1 MLNIKKDKV
10 GYLANILVKS
20 KFEDIAFYNVV
31 SEESSLIEG
40 IPTLIVGWE
49 LAKSLYPE
57 ASILDWQINDNTYW
71 TYEKRIR
78 RQNYESDIAKFK
90 KEVLNKIIKTVGY
103 KFISVLTC
111 DIEEKIWF
119 NNLLNSDEPKTVF
132 IDGDLVYV
140 CVKSSKMVYGVSL
153 LDIDYSNGNRKR
165 ILYIIF
171 NTPSIKIVK
180 ERDIL
185 SYDTREILKNHR
197 FLIPYI
203 GDLVLK

>member
-1 MLNIKKDKV
+1 M

-140 CVKSSKMVYGVSL
+140 YVKSSKMVYGVSL